1 MTRMSHDQRTARAGL
16 QAAITLPRRS
26 PMPARLDGR
35 MVCLWQRATSGLV
48 ISAWTHATSAML
60 RERPDWLLDAATEDY
75 LARAPRPN
83 GRLRTALRWIAHTA
97 LLANT
102 SLWTFISCLASPPG
116 RL

>member
-1 MTRMSHDQRTARAGL
+1 MTRMPDDPRAARARL
-16 QAAITLPRRS
+16 QTAIMGPWRS
-26 PMPARLDGR
+26 AMPARSDGR

-48 ISAWTHATSAML
+48 ISAWTHAASSSL

-75 LARAPRPN
+75 FARIPRPSS
-83 GRLRTALRWIAHTA
+83 RLRTAMRWIAHTA